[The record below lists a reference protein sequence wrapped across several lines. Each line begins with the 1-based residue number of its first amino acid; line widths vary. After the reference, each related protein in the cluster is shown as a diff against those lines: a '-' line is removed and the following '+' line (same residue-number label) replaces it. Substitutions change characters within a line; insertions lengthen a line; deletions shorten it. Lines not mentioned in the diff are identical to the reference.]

1 VSVLA
6 PVLVLIVAGAA
17 VWWAGHHLSRLA
29 DQLAIATGVGRVLVG
44 ALLLGGVTSLP
55 EVATTV
61 TAGVL
66 GNPQLAIGNLLG
78 GVALQVVV
86 IAVADVF
93 ESRQQLT
100 FQVSE
105 PSVLVQHVV
114 LLLLLALVVAA
125 IAVGEPVVVA
135 EVGLWPVGIAA
146 AYLAGLAAVRRADQ
160 RGGWEVADDGPR
172 LGLGAGTGAG
182 EQEAGETE
190 APAWWKLVALGGV
203 VLVAG
208 WLTAQAGDEIA
219 QAGVLSGTFVGAVL
233 VALTTSLPELSTVI
247 GSLRQGSYDMAVS
260 NIMGTNG
267 LEVALLL
274 VADIAYRDGPLLAHA
289 TSSDLF
295 LTALGAVLTTLYL
308 GGLLLRRERT
318 VLRVG
323 HDSAAVV
330 AVYAAGIAVL
340 AVL

>member
-1 VSVLA
+1 MLVH
-6 PVLVLIVAGAA
+6 VLVLVAAGAA

-29 DQLAIATGVGRVLVG
+29 DELAVATGAGRVLVG

-55 EVATTV
+55 EVATTI

-78 GVALQVVV
+78 GVALQIVV

-125 IAVGEPVVVA
+125 IAAGEPFVVA
-135 EVGLWPVGIAA
+135 QVGVWPVVLAA
-146 AYLAGLAAVRRADQ
+146 VYLAGLLAVRRADQ
-160 RGGWEVADDGPR
+160 TGGWAVAGDGPR
-172 LGLGAGTGAG
+172 LGLGAERGDEADDGG
-182 EQEAGETE
+182 EV
-190 APAWWKLVALGGV
+190 PAWWKLVALGGI

-208 WLTAQAGDEIA
+208 WLTARAGDEIA
-219 QAGVLSGTFVGAVL
+219 RSGVLSGTFVGAVL

-247 GSLRQGSYDMAVS
+247 GSLRRGSYDMAVS

-274 VADIAYRDGPLLAHA
+274 VADLSYRDGALLAHA

-330 AVYAAGIAVL
+330 VVYVGGVVIL
-340 AVL
+340 ALLG